1 MRLPEIGEVN
11 EKEYIVKEEDSPEFL
26 ARQGLGV
33 LSTPR
38 MIALMEIV
46 SKELLDRV
54 IGDEYTSVGI
64 HVDVYHKNPAP
75 VGARLRF
82 ISRVVD
88 VRGRKIVFEV
98 KCLMSDKV
106 IGEGMHERFII
117 EWRKLKE
124 KIEAMEKG

>member
-1 MRLPEIGEVN
+1 MKLPEIGEVN

-38 MIALMEIV
+38 MIALMEIT

-54 IGDEYTSVGI
+54 IGEEYTSVGI

-75 VGARLRF
+75 VGAKLRF
-82 ISRVVD
+82 ISKVVD
-88 VRGRKIVFEV
+88 VQGRRIVFEV
-98 KCLMSDKV
+98 KCLMGDSI
-106 IGEGMHERFII
+106 IGEGKHERFII
-117 EWRKLKE
+117 EWE
-124 KIEAMEKG
+124 KFKKKIRSIVR